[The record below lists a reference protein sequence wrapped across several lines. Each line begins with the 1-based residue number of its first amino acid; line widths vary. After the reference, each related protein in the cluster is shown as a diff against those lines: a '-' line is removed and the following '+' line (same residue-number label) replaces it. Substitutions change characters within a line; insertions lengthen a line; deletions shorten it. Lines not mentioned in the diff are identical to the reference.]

1 MRFSSKTRKEFIAHL
16 KQFVHPSEEISNPLQ
31 LIGRRAEL
39 NKLRDTF
46 ETNGA
51 HAFVWGL
58 RGVGKTSLVH
68 TACEEFS
75 EMVRL
80 GAAIGCER
88 HSTKSD
94 LMTDLYRRIV
104 KEGKVDLSS
113 RQTKAK
119 LDLFGIATLER
130 GNSTGLA
137 KVELETINQAS
148 DFLATIL
155 EADHENG
162 RDWVIIV
169 DEFDQLKNT
178 DTINFFTA
186 LSKQLSVDKVPV
198 KFVFC
203 GVASNLNDLIGSHE
217 SVDRYIKAVQ
227 LEPLLSGSILEI
239 AKNIAVEF
247 GIELSRGQ
255 EIRIAQIACGYPH
268 FAHVI
273 MHEILKEC
281 FDREYIG
288 QEIDPDIYKFGVQ
301 RAAKAA
307 AARLQRSYEIATRK
321 GTDRYIE
328 VLWALADGQLLVKQ
342 FKSIRDDYAKIME
355 GRNGRE
361 AFENEKLLRNHLNE
375 LCNGEQPVVHRG
387 KVGWYNF
394 VDPMFR
400 SYVRLKAFENEVELG
415 DESFQN

>member
-1 MRFSSKTRKEFIAHL
+1 MRFAGVERRDFINHL
-16 KQFVHPSEEISNPLQ
+16 KQYVHPSEEISNPGQ
-31 LIGRRAEL
+31 LVGRRTEL

-75 EMVRL
+75 NIVRL

-104 KEGKVDLSS
+104 KDGRVDL
-113 RQTKAK
+113 TANTMKAK

-130 GNSTGLA
+130 GNATGLGR
-137 KVELETINQAS
+137 VELDTINQAS
-148 DFLATIL
+148 DFLGTIL
-155 EADHENG
+155 EADHEQG
-162 RDWVIIV
+162 REWVVIV
-169 DEFDQLKNT
+169 DEFDQLENA

-186 LSKQLSVDKVPV
+186 LAKQLSVDKVPV

-227 LEPLLSGSILEI
+227 VDPLLSGSIIEI
-239 AKNIAVEF
+239 SRNISQEF

-255 EIRIAQIACGYPH
+255 EIRVAQIACGYPH

-273 MHEILKEC
+273 MHEVLKEC
-281 FDREYIG
+281 FDNSYG
-288 QEIDPDIYKFGVQ
+288 QRDISAGLYKTGVQ

-307 AARLQRSYEIATRK
+307 AARLQRSYERAIRK
-321 GTDRYIE
+321 GTDKYIE

-342 FKSIRDDYAKIME
+342 FKSIRDDYHKIMTARD
-355 GRNGRE
+355 GRDALAND
-361 AFENEKLLRNHLNE
+361 KLFRNHLNQ
-375 LCNGEQPVVHRG
+375 LCKGDEPVIHKG

-400 SYVRLKAFENEVELG
+400 SYVRLKAHESDVELG
-415 DESFQN
+415 DESFKD